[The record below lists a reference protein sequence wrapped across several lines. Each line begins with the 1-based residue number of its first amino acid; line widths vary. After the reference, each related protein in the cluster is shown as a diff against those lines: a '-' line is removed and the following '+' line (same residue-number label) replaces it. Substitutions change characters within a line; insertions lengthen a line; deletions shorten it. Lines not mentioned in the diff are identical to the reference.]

1 MDSIAVLDFGSQY
14 AQIIA
19 RRVREAQVYCEL
31 FPWDAPIGD
40 VLAISPKGFILSGG
54 PKSVYEKDAPYIQD
68 FIFKTGLPILG
79 ICYGMQVLTHALGG
93 DVASSQNREYGHA
106 EIQPLISDSLV
117 SSLSKVWMS
126 HGDRI
131 TRMPDGF
138 IALANSG
145 NSPFAAI
152 GNMDRKYFG
161 VQFHPEV
168 NHTPNG
174 SQLIRNFALDVCGV
188 RPTWTPAS
196 IIQESIIRIRQQV
209 GSERVLAAV
218 SGGVDSTVAAALVHQ
233 AIGDQL
239 TAVFVDTGLMRKDEG
254 EQVAMAFRNNL
265 NAELVSVDASD
276 EFLSALKGVTDPE
289 QKRRIVGEKF
299 IRVFEEQAKKLGQP
313 RFLVQ
318 GTIYPDVVE
327 SSAPDRNKAE
337 KIKTHHNVGG
347 LPENMKFE
355 LVEPLRYLFK
365 DEVRAVGEEL
375 GLPRILVWRQ
385 PFPGPGLTV
394 RCLGEVTRER
404 VSRLQ
409 AADAILI
416 EELSKAGFLGR
427 RNPSNNSNA
436 GKTAPLTGR
445 QTGPLHTGTTGPLT
459 PGRTGPLPV
468 RQTGPLAA
476 EPIPTVAQ
484 AFVVLLPVRSVGVM
498 GDQRTYQETAAIRAV
513 TTEDFMTAD
522 WARLPHDLLAKVANR
537 MVNEVD
543 GINRVVYDITSK
555 PPATIEWE

>member
-1 MDSIAVLDFGSQY
+1 MRELNPMNSIAILDFGSQY

-31 FPWDAPIGD
+31 FPWDAPRERI
-40 VLAISPKGFILSGG
+40 LSIEPKGFILSGG
-54 PKSVYEKDAPYIQD
+54 PKSVYEEGAPHIQK
-68 FIFKTGLPILG
+68 FILETGLPILG
-79 ICYGMQVLTHALGG
+79 ICYGMQALTHALGG
-93 DVASSQNREYGHA
+93 QVDPSAQREYGPA
-106 EIQPLISDSLV
+106 EIQPLIPGTMLDV
-117 SSLSKVWMS
+117 ISKVWMS

-138 IALANSG
+138 VALAKSG
-145 NSPFAAI
+145 NSPFAAM
-152 GNMDRKYFG
+152 GDMKRKYFG

-168 NHTPNG
+168 HHTPHG
-174 SQLIRNFALDVCGV
+174 TELLQHFVIDICGAK
-188 RPTWTPAS
+188 PEWTPLS
-196 IIQESIIRIRQQV
+196 IIDDSVKRIQQQV
-209 GSERVLAAV
+209 GKERVLAAV
-218 SGGVDSTVAAALVHQ
+218 SGGVDSSVAAALVHK

-239 TAVFVDTGLMRKDEG
+239 ICMFVDTGLLRHDEG
-254 EQVAMAFRNNL
+254 GQVASAFRGGL
-265 NAELVSVDASD
+265 GVELITVEASD
-276 EFLSALKGVTDPE
+276 EFFSALKGVTEPE
-289 QKRRIVGEKF
+289 QKRKIVGEKF
-299 IRVFEEQAKKLGQP
+299 IRIFEAQAKQLGQP

-347 LPENMKFE
+347 LPEDMQFD

-365 DEVRAVGEEL
+365 DEVRLVGEAL
-375 GLPRILVWRQ
+375 GLDESLVWRQ

-404 VSRLQ
+404 VSRLR
-409 AADAILI
+409 AADKILQ
-416 EELSKAGFLGR
+416 EELSREGYLGKG
-427 RNPSNNSNA
+427 A
-436 GKTAPLTGR
+436 
-445 QTGPLHTGTTGPLT
+445 QTS
-459 PGRTGPLPV
+459 
-468 RQTGPLAA
+468 
-476 EPIPTVAQ
+476 Q

-498 GDQRTYQETAAIRAV
+498 GDMRTYQEAAAIRAV

-522 WARLPHDLLAKVANR
+522 WARLPHDLLARISNR
-537 MVNEVD
+537 IVNEVD